1 MRLDHL
7 LSMEQVKGKTFVEVP
22 KRNLKGKRESLL
34 FIFEGAA
41 FKRRRNWEREDKTD
55 RKTS

>member
-1 MRLDHL
+1 
-7 LSMEQVKGKTFVEVP
+7 MEQVKGKTFVEVP

-41 FKRRRNWEREDKTD
+41 FKRRRNWEREDRTD